1 MTGRLG
7 LALDREKNWTSEMEE
22 LRRLKTYGIANLYYE
37 FLDETEITITNVT
50 LENRPDRF
58 WAVWV

>member
-1 MTGRLG
+1 
-7 LALDREKNWTSEMEE
+7 MEE